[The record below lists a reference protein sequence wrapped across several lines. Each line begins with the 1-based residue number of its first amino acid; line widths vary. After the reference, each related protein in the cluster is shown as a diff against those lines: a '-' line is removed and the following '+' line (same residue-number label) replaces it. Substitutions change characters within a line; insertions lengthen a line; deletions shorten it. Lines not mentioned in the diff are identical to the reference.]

1 MPFFPRL
8 LISLFFLFSLLSCST
23 ANKPLAIPSAT
34 EGGWK
39 QTSNEPVD
47 ASRKPEW
54 LSRLGLK
61 ESRSVKYSGN
71 IDIQADFY
79 ELNSDASALECMQLW
94 KRAPAE
100 SVLLKGNLFIVLRS
114 NHPNREMLMDFS
126 RALEKAL

>member
-1 MPFFPRL
+1 MPFFL
-8 LISLFFLFSLLSCST
+8 SLFFLLTLLSCTST
-23 ANKPLAIPSAT
+23 PQQLKIPLAT

-39 QTSNEPVD
+39 QSANGPVD
-47 ASRKPEW
+47 ASRQPEW

-61 ESRSVKYSGN
+61 QSRSVKYSGS
-71 IDIQADFY
+71 IDVEADIY
-79 ELNSDASALECMQLW
+79 ELNNSASALECMQLW
-94 KRAPAE
+94 KRSPAQ